1 MGSLIQLFPGIFCFQ
16 TNREEREV
24 PPSRYA
30 EPQMIPC
37 GTAGFQRRGW
47 ARERRTKP
55 EVGRAPALP
64 GHAHS
69 DTCSSGSVLA
79 RAAPTTWGAERLL
92 RALGRG
98 PVLRGHRGAEKVLKK
113 QLSAP
118 SLFLVALR
126 HTGPSLPRPVGIPN
140 WEHFNNGQGK
150 MPFSWSEW
158 PEPPIKAWKMLLPP
172 ARLGF
177 LPCLPP
183 RALPAPS
190 SAPAPTFPVGCS
202 TAPCTSFFLS
212 LHFTCPTLKPLQN
225 STSAYTSVLIC
236 SAPTLGCIPA
246 PFLITLIS
254 HTPLHGFSPALLQAH
269 TGPLEPKH
277 VRVPLQSCLI
287 GIFWAE
293 NLPCMKNV
301 FFFFF
306 PSMDLL
312 PMGRNLCLFRTLCAF
327 WQ

>member
-1 MGSLIQLFPGIFCFQ
+1 MGRGRCHFLGQSGQNLQSKHGKCF
-16 TNREEREV
+16 
-24 PPSRYA
+24 Y
-30 EPQMIPC
+30 PQ
-37 GTAGFQRRGW
+37 QGW
-47 ARERRTKP
+47 DFSP
-55 EVGRAPALP
+55 VSLP
-64 GHAHS
+64 GLS
-69 DTCSSGSVLA
+69 LPLPQPLPQPSLWV
-79 RAAPTTWGAERLL
+79 AAL
-92 RALGRG
+92 
-98 PVLRGHRGAEKVLKK
+98 
-113 QLSAP
+113 LSAP
-118 SLFLVALR
+118 L
-126 HTGPSLPRPVGIPN
+126 
-140 WEHFNNGQGK
+140 
-150 MPFSWSEW
+150 
-158 PEPPIKAWKMLLPP
+158 
-172 ARLGF
+172 
-177 LPCLPP
+177 
-183 RALPAPS
+183 
-190 SAPAPTFPVGCS
+190 
-202 TAPCTSFFLS
+202 SFS

-277 VRVPLQSCLI
+277 VPVPLQSCLI